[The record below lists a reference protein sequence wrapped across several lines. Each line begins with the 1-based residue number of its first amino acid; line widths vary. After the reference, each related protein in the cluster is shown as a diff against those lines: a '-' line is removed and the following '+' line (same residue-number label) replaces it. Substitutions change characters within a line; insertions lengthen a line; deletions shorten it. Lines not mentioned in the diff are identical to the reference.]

1 MQKIQTMLGY
11 SAVSLAPHGQDMDRI
26 QAMQVFLRVVES
38 KSFVRAAETLGL
50 PASSV
55 TGIIKRLEKH
65 LQTRLLNRSTRNL
78 SLTPEGERYVHR
90 CREILDLIADTES
103 SLQGSNERPQ
113 GRLRVDMPGGIAH
126 AVILPQLRQ
135 FQQRYPD
142 IYLMIGVNDRQV
154 DLIQEGVD
162 CVIRTGSLDDSALV
176 ARRLGELN
184 RITCATPSYLAE
196 HGVPEVLEDLPAH
209 RAVHYF
215 SNTTRRGSDLHFVE
229 EGISIAVPVPGA
241 VAVNETELYIKLCL
255 DGFGLMQLAEILVTD
270 QLQAGEL
277 VEVLADRRPAPMPV
291 SLLYP
296 HHRFLSPAMRA
307 FADWTTELF
316 SNTELK

>member
-1 MQKIQTMLGY
+1 
-11 SAVSLAPHGQDMDRI
+11 
-26 QAMQVFLRVVES
+26 MQVFLRVVES

-78 SLTPEGERYVHR
+78 SLTPEGERYFQR
-90 CREILDLIADTES
+90 CREILDLIADTEAG
-103 SLQGSNERPQ
+103 LQGSSERPQ

-126 AVILPQLRQ
+126 AVILPRLAQ

-162 CVIRTGSLDDSALV
+162 CVIRTGSLEDSTLV
-176 ARRLGELN
+176 ARRLGEL
-184 RITCATPSYLAE
+184 RWITCAAPSYLAE
-196 HGVPEVLEDLPAH
+196 HGVPASLEDLPGH
-209 RAVHYF
+209 RTVHYF
-215 SNTTRRGSDLHFVE
+215 SGTPRRGSELHFID
-229 EGISIAVPVPGA
+229 EGVNVAVPLPGT
-241 VAVNETELYIKLCL
+241 VAVNETGLYVELGLA
-255 DGFGLMQLAEILVTD
+255 GRGLMQLAEILVAD
-270 QLQAGEL
+270 HLQTGAL
-277 VEVLADRRPAPMPV
+277 VEVLADRRPAPVPV

-296 HHRFLSPAMRA
+296 HQRFLSPAMRA
-307 FADWTTELF
+307 FTDWTAGLF
-316 SNTELK
+316 

>member
-1 MQKIQTMLGY
+1 
-11 SAVSLAPHGQDMDRI
+11 MDRI

-55 TGIIKRLEKH
+55 TGIIKRLERH

-78 SLTPEGERYVHR
+78 SLTPEGERYFHR

-103 SLQGSNERPQ
+103 SLEGSSERPQ

-126 AVILPQLRQ
+126 AVILPRLRQ

-184 RITCATPSYLAE
+184 WITCATPSYLAE

-241 VAVNETELYIKLCL
+241 VAVNETGLYIKLCL

>member
-1 MQKIQTMLGY
+1 
-11 SAVSLAPHGQDMDRI
+11 MDRV

-78 SLTPEGERYVHR
+78 SLTPEGERYFYR
-90 CREILDLIADTES
+90 CREILDLIDETES
-103 SLQGSNERPQ
+103 SLHGSMERPQ

-126 AVILPQLRQ
+126 AVILSQLGQ

-154 DLIQEGVD
+154 DLIQDGVD
-162 CVIRTGSLDDSALV
+162 CVIRTGRLHDSTLV
-176 ARRLGELN
+176 ARRLGEL
-184 RITCATPSYLAE
+184 RWITCAAPSYLDE
-196 HGVPEVLEDLPAH
+196 KGIPEVLEDLHRH

-215 SNTTRRGSDLHFVE
+215 SSTMRRDGGLHFVE
-229 EGISIAVPVPGA
+229 DGNSVTVPVPGT
-241 VAVNETELYIKLCL
+241 VAVNETGLYIKLGI
-255 DGFGLMQLAEILVTD
+255 DGVGLMQLAEILVAD
-270 QLQAGEL
+270 HLRSGKL
-277 VEVLADRRPAPMPV
+277 VEVLSDMRPAPVPV
-291 SLLYP
+291 SLVYP
-296 HHRFLSPAMRA
+296 HQRFLSPAMRA
-307 FADWTTELF
+307 FADWTAELF
-316 SNTELK
+316 GNVG

>member
-1 MQKIQTMLGY
+1 
-11 SAVSLAPHGQDMDRI
+11 MDRV

-38 KSFVRAAETLGL
+38 RSFVRAAETLGL

-78 SLTPEGERYVHR
+78 SMTPEGERYFYR
-90 CREILDLIADTES
+90 CREILDLIDDTEA
-103 SLQGSNERPQ
+103 SLHGSAERAQ

-126 AVILPQLRQ
+126 ALILSHLEQ

-162 CVIRTGSLDDSALV
+162 CVIRTGSLHDSTLV
-176 ARRLGELN
+176 ARRLGEL
-184 RITCATPSYLAE
+184 RWITCAAPSYLNE
-196 HGVPEVLEDLPAH
+196 NGIPEDLEELQRH

-215 SNTTRRGSDLHFVE
+215 SSTTRRGSELHFIEDGDSVT
-229 EGISIAVPVPGA
+229 VQVPGT
-241 VAVNETELYIKLCL
+241 VAVNETELYIKLGL
-255 DGFGLMQLAEILVTD
+255 DGLGLVQLAEILVAD
-270 QLQAGEL
+270 HLRGGEL
-277 VEVLADRRPAPMPV
+277 VEVLADMRPAPVPV
-291 SLLYP
+291 SLVYP

-307 FADWTTELF
+307 FADWTAELF
-316 SNTELK
+316 SKVS

>member
-1 MQKIQTMLGY
+1 
-11 SAVSLAPHGQDMDRI
+11 MDRV

-38 KSFVRAAETLGL
+38 GSFVRAAETLGL

-90 CREILDLIADTES
+90 CREILDLIDDTEA

-126 AVILPQLRQ
+126 AVILPRLRQ

-162 CVIRTGSLDDSALV
+162 CVIRTGSLDDSTLV
-176 ARRLGELN
+176 ARRLGEL
-184 RITCATPSYLAE
+184 RWITCAAPSYLAE
-196 HGVPEVLEDLPAH
+196 HGVPNVLEDLQGH

-215 SNTTRRGSDLHFVE
+215 SSTKRRGSDLHFIDD
-229 EGISIAVPVPGA
+229 GISITVPVQGTA
-241 VAVNETELYIKLCL
+241 AVNETGLYIKLCL
-255 DGFGLMQLAEILVTD
+255 DGHGLMQLAETLVSDHLRTGD
-270 QLQAGEL
+270 L
-277 VEVLADRRPAPMPV
+277 VEVLADKRPAPVPV

-296 HHRFLSPAMRA
+296 HQRFMSPAMRA
-307 FADWTTELF
+307 FADWTIELF
-316 SNTELK
+316 SNAALG

>member
-1 MQKIQTMLGY
+1 
-11 SAVSLAPHGQDMDRI
+11 MDRV
-26 QAMQVFLRVVES
+26 QAMQVFLRVVEGR
-38 KSFVRAAETLGL
+38 SFVRAAETLGL

-55 TGIIKRLEKH
+55 TGIIKRLEAH

-78 SLTPEGERYVHR
+78 SLTPEGERYFHR
-90 CREILDLIADTES
+90 CRDILELIADTEA
-103 SLQGSNERPQ
+103 SLQGSSERPQ

-142 IYLMIGVNDRQV
+142 IYLMIGVNDRQL

-162 CVIRTGSLDDSALV
+162 CVIRTGSLEDSTLI
-176 ARRLGELN
+176 ARRLGEL
-184 RITCATPSYLAE
+184 RWITCAAPSYLAE
-196 HGVPEVLEDLPAH
+196 RGVPEALEVLQRH

-215 SNTTRRGSDLHFVE
+215 STTPRRGGDLHFVQN
-229 EGISIAVPVPGA
+229 GISIAVPVPGT

-255 DGFGLMQLAEILVTD
+255 DGHGLMQLAEILVSD
-270 QLQAGEL
+270 HLRAGKL
-277 VEVLADRRPAPMPV
+277 VEVLADRRPPPVPV

-296 HHRFLSPAMRA
+296 HQRFLSPAMRA
-307 FADWTTELF
+307 FTDWTTELF
-316 SNTELK
+316 SNTSLI

>member
-1 MQKIQTMLGY
+1 
-11 SAVSLAPHGQDMDRI
+11 MDRV

-78 SLTPEGERYVHR
+78 SLTPEGERYFYR
-90 CREILDLIADTES
+90 CREILDLIDETES
-103 SLQGSNERPQ
+103 SLHGSMERPQ

-126 AVILPQLRQ
+126 AVILSQLGQ

-154 DLIQEGVD
+154 DLIQDGVD
-162 CVIRTGSLDDSALV
+162 CVIRTGRLHDSTLV
-176 ARRLGELN
+176 ARRLGEL
-184 RITCATPSYLAE
+184 RWITCAAPSYLDE
-196 HGVPEVLEDLPAH
+196 KGIPEELEDLHRH

-215 SNTTRRGSDLHFVE
+215 SSTMRRDGGLHFVE
-229 EGISIAVPVPGA
+229 DGNSVTVPVPGT
-241 VAVNETELYIKLCL
+241 VAVNETGLYIKLGI
-255 DGFGLMQLAEILVTD
+255 DGVGLMQLAEILVAD
-270 QLQAGEL
+270 HLRSGKL
-277 VEVLADRRPAPMPV
+277 VEVLSDIRPAPVPV
-291 SLLYP
+291 SLVYP
-296 HHRFLSPAMRA
+296 HQRFLSPAMRA
-307 FADWTTELF
+307 FADWTAELF
-316 SNTELK
+316 SNVG

>member
-1 MQKIQTMLGY
+1 
-11 SAVSLAPHGQDMDRI
+11 MDRV

-38 KSFVRAAETLGL
+38 RSFVRAAETLGL

-65 LQTRLLNRSTRNL
+65 LQTRLLNRSTRHL
-78 SLTPEGERYVHR
+78 SLTPEGERYFHR

-103 SLQGSNERPQ
+103 GLHGAGGRPQ

-126 AVILPQLRQ
+126 AVILPRLRQ

-142 IYLMIGVNDRQV
+142 ISLMIGVNDRQV

-162 CVIRTGSLDDSALV
+162 CVIRTGSLDDSTLV
-176 ARRLGELN
+176 ARRLGEL
-184 RITCATPSYLAE
+184 RWITCAAPSYLAG
-196 HGVPEVLEDLPAH
+196 HGVPETLDDLRRH

-215 SNTTRRGSDLHFVE
+215 SSTARRGSNLHFIE
-229 EGISIAVPVPGA
+229 DGIGIAVPLPGSL
-241 VAVNETELYIKLCL
+241 AVNETGLYIQLCL
-255 DGFGLMQLAEILVTD
+255 DGHGLMQLAEILVSGH
-270 QLQAGEL
+270 LQAGAL
-277 VEVLADRRPAPMPV
+277 VEVLADKRPAPVPV

-296 HHRFLSPAMRA
+296 HHRFLSPALRA
-307 FADWTTELF
+307 FTDWTAELF
-316 SNTELK
+316 

>member
-1 MQKIQTMLGY
+1 
-11 SAVSLAPHGQDMDRI
+11 
-26 QAMQVFLRVVES
+26 MQVFLRVVES

-78 SLTPEGERYVHR
+78 SVTPEGERYFHR

-103 SLQGSNERPQ
+103 SLQGSSERPQ

-126 AVILPQLRQ
+126 AVILPRLWQ

-176 ARRLGELN
+176 ARRLGELSW
-184 RITCATPSYLAE
+184 ITCAAPSYLAE
-196 HGVPEVLEDLPAH
+196 HGVPGVLADLPGH

-215 SNTTRRGSDLHFVE
+215 SSTTRRGSDLHFVDE
-229 EGISIAVPVPGA
+229 DISIVVPVPGT
-241 VAVNETELYIKLCL
+241 VAVNETGLYIKLCL
-255 DGFGLMQLAEILVTD
+255 DGHGLTQLAEILVAD
-270 QLQAGEL
+270 HLQAGKL
-277 VEVLADRRPAPMPV
+277 VEVLAHSRPTPVPV

>member
-1 MQKIQTMLGY
+1 
-11 SAVSLAPHGQDMDRI
+11 MDRV

-38 KSFVRAAETLGL
+38 RSFVRAAETLGL

-78 SLTPEGERYVHR
+78 SLTPEGERYLSR
-90 CREILDLIADTES
+90 CREILDLIDDTES
-103 SLQGSNERPQ
+103 SLHSSAERPQ

-126 AVILPQLRQ
+126 AVILPRLGE

-162 CVIRTGSLDDSALV
+162 CVIRTGSLDDSTLV
-176 ARRLGELN
+176 ARRLGQL
-184 RITCATPSYLAE
+184 RWITCAAPSYLRE
-196 HGVPEVLEDLPAH
+196 KGIPRLLEELAQH

-215 SNTTRRGSDLHFVE
+215 SSTTRRGSELHFSEDGDSVT
-229 EGISIAVPVPGA
+229 VPVPGT
-241 VAVNETELYIKLCL
+241 VAVNETELYIKLGL
-255 DGFGLMQLAEILVTD
+255 DGLGLMQLAEILVADHLRT
-270 QLQAGEL
+270 GEL
-277 VEVLADRRPAPMPV
+277 VEVLADRRPTSVPV

-307 FADWTTELF
+307 FADWTAELF
-316 SNTELK
+316 SNVG

>member
-1 MQKIQTMLGY
+1 
-11 SAVSLAPHGQDMDRI
+11 MDRV

-38 KSFVRAAETLGL
+38 RSFVRAAENLGL

-78 SLTPEGERYVHR
+78 SLTPEGERYFHR
-90 CREILDLIADTES
+90 CREILDLIDDTEA
-103 SLQGSNERPQ
+103 SLQGPSERPQ

-162 CVIRTGSLDDSALV
+162 CVIRTGSLEDSALV
-176 ARRLGELN
+176 ARRLGEL
-184 RITCATPSYLAE
+184 RWITCAAPSYLAE
-196 HGVPEVLEDLPAH
+196 HGVPEVLEDLPRH
-209 RAVHYF
+209 RAIHYF
-215 SNTTRRGSDLHFVE
+215 SSTTRRGSDLHFIEDGVH
-229 EGISIAVPVPGA
+229 IAVPVPGTA
-241 VAVNETELYIKLCL
+241 AVNETGLYIRLGV
-255 DGFGLMQLAEILVTD
+255 DGHGLMQLAEILVREH
-270 QLQAGEL
+270 LQAGSL
-277 VEVLADRRPAPMPV
+277 VEVLAGKRPAPVPV

-307 FADWTTELF
+307 FTDWMTELF
-316 SNTELK
+316 SNASVI

>member
-1 MQKIQTMLGY
+1 
-11 SAVSLAPHGQDMDRI
+11 MDRV

-38 KSFVRAAETLGL
+38 RSFVRAAETLGL

-55 TGIIKRLEKH
+55 TSIIKRLEKH

-78 SLTPEGERYVHR
+78 SLTPEGERYFYR
-90 CREILDLIADTES
+90 CREILDLIDDTES
-103 SLQGSNERPQ
+103 SLHGSAGRPQ

-126 AVILPQLRQ
+126 AVILPQLAQ
-135 FQQRYPD
+135 FQRRYPD

-162 CVIRTGSLDDSALV
+162 CVIRTGSLNDSTLV
-176 ARRLGELN
+176 AHRLGEL
-184 RITCATPSYLAE
+184 RWITCAAPSYLEEKGIPAD
-196 HGVPEVLEDLPAH
+196 LEDLQRH
-209 RAVHYF
+209 QAVHYF
-215 SNTTRRGSDLHFVE
+215 SSTTRRGSALQFVDD
-229 EGISIAVPVPGA
+229 GVSIAVPVPGT
-241 VAVNETELYIKLCL
+241 VAVNETGLYIRLCL
-255 DGFGLMQLAEILVTD
+255 DGLGLMQLAEILVTD
-270 QLQAGEL
+270 HLQAGEL
-277 VEVLADRRPAPMPV
+277 VEVLADKRPAPVPV

-316 SNTELK
+316 SNAGLK